1 MEQLHERT
9 FNPLLQFATLLQFES
24 QEYFTTLCVQLN
36 TFCFEFATTTTLAG
50 LVLLRLSPAGTH
62 SSDSRKFTCL
72 AQRAAELLRLETK
85 YKPPDQNIVLWV

>member
-1 MEQLHERT
+1 MKVLVRIRKSEM
-9 FNPLLQFATLLQFES
+9 TLLARFKCSFNSVSVVVVEM
-24 QEYFTTLCVQLN
+24 V
-36 TFCFEFATTTTLAG
+36 
-50 LVLLRLSPAGTH
+50 VIPGTH